1 MSFTVRPTRTEAQSD
16 LDHGQVVIIAA
27 RWVLIAVGLFLLIV
41 KPAGDVAALRVQIG
55 LVLLLGLGNF
65 AMHAQLLKRRPV
77 APPLALAAGAIDLV
91 VISALLAS
99 QGADSQ
105 VYVLYFPALL
115 ALSVAFEPI
124 VTMIYAAATAL
135 VYSAI
140 AGAAPA
146 PGDSSA
152 VIMTRVVMLAGVAFC
167 GAAYWHV
174 ERDRRRRNEP
184 ARAETTT
191 IDEGSAP

>member
-1 MSFTVRPTRTEAQSD
+1 MPLRLRPTRTEAQSD
-16 LDHGQVVIIAA
+16 LDHGQIVIVTA
-27 RWVLIAVGLFLLIV
+27 RWVLIAVGLFLLVV
-41 KPAGDVAALRVQIG
+41 KPAGDVSALRVQIA

-65 AMHAQLLKRRPV
+65 FVHAQLLKRRPV
-77 APPLALAAGAIDLV
+77 AQPIAFAASAIDLV

-115 ALSVAFEPI
+115 ALSVAFEPV
-124 VTMIYAAATAL
+124 VTMIYAASTAV

-140 AGAAPA
+140 AAAAA

-152 VIMTRVVMLAGVAFC
+152 VVMTRIVMLAAVAFC

-184 ARAETTT
+184 ECSPATT
-191 IDEGSAP
+191 IEEGSIR